1 MSREYSEDGLVQKTT
16 IDYFKYNLDWNTAYA
31 YNTEKLGGDGTFGRK
46 TEREVVLVKY
56 LRPALKELNPNLP
69 EQAYD
74 NAIGKI
80 VENNI
85 SKSLIDMNKE
95 KYKMFKDGVKVEFK
109 DEDGKIRE
117 EKLQVFNFKEPSK
130 NHFLAIRELWIQGN
144 LYRRRADIVGF
155 VNGIPLLFIEL
166 KNVHKDIRNAYEQ
179 NLTDYKDTI
188 SEIFNFNAFVLLS
201 NGIKGK
207 VGAATSKYEYFN
219 EWKRLEEEEDGSVDF
234 ETMLKGMCSQENFM
248 DIFENFILFDDSSG
262 KLVKIIARNH
272 QFLGVNKAVESF
284 EDSKIN
290 KSNKL
295 GVFWH
300 TQGSGKSYS
309 IVFFCQKI
317 LRKITGNHSFL
328 IVTDRKELDEQI
340 YNTFVGTEVI
350 KANHDVW
357 ASSGENLKSLL
368 NGNNRYVFTL
378 IHKFNEK
385 VKEPYPNS
393 EDVIVISD
401 EAHRTQYGLLATNM
415 RKALPEAKFLGFT
428 GTPLLNDD
436 ELTKEYFGDYV
447 SVYDFDRAVKDGAT
461 VPLYYESRG
470 EKLGIVDAELN
481 SKIQDKIDEFDLKD
495 DQEEKLRRALAKEY
509 HVITSN
515 ERLDKIAKDLVNH
528 YSTMWESGKAMLVCI
543 DKVTCVRM
551 YNLIDKY
558 WKEKIKYEEKL
569 LNNCIDEQD
578 EAEKRKHLNWLKE
591 TEYAVVIS
599 EEQNEVK
606 TFEKWGLDI
615 KPHREKIKK
624 GIKRK
629 DQDKYIDL
637 ATDYKDPQSPFRLA
651 IVCAMWLTGFDVK
664 SLSILYLDKIL
675 KDHTLM
681 QTIAR
686 ANRVYEGKNNGLI
699 VDYIGVLKNLR
710 QALADY
716 GKAAGR
722 ENGESNPT
730 GTPAK
735 TDDELINELS
745 DVIKQ
750 TKKHLKSLN
759 YDLNELVKS
768 ESGFKKIKL
777 IDDAKEAIYSSIE
790 GKKKFGILAREVIS
804 KYKSCLY
811 HEDIDKYTP
820 EKNAIEIIY
829 KKIQE
834 VKMVDDITDIIR
846 ELHLIVD
853 DAISAKEMHEDSL
866 QEYRKFDISNIDFD
880 KLKEE
885 FKKKPRKNTIVHDM
899 QEQIEIRLEK
909 MLKQNPTRMD
919 YYERYRKIID
929 DYNNEK
935 DRVTIEKTFDELLKF
950 VKDLSKEQKR
960 AAKEG
965 LTEEY
970 LVVFDLLKKA
980 NLSSRERER
989 VKKISKELLEKL
1001 KLIISRIDNWR
1012 EKTKGQSTV
1021 KVEIYNYLYDNLPES
1036 YEEYEIEDKKEI
1048 LYGHFFYNYKNLK
1061 SNIYTRY

>member
-31 YNTEKLGGDGTFGRK
+31 YNTEKLGVNGTFGRK
-46 TEREVVLVKY
+46 TEKEVVLVKC
-56 LRPALKELNPNLP
+56 LKPALKELNPNLP

-74 NAIGKI
+74 NAIEKI

-95 KYKMFKDGVKVEFK
+95 KYKMFRDGVKVEFK
-109 DEDGKIRE
+109 DKEGKIRE
-117 EKLQVFNFKEPSK
+117 EKLQIFNFKEPSK
-130 NHFLAIRELWIQGN
+130 NHFLAVRELWIQGN
-144 LYRRRADIVGF
+144 LYRRRADVVGF

-166 KNVHKDIRNAYEQ
+166 KNVHKDIKSAYEQ
-179 NLTDYKDTI
+179 NLTDYRDTI

-201 NGIKGK
+201 NGIEGK
-207 VGAATSKYEYFN
+207 VGAATSKYEYFG
-219 EWKRLEEEEDGSVDF
+219 EWKRLEEEDEGSVDF
-234 ETMLKGMCSQENFM
+234 ETMLKGMCSKENFM

-262 KLVKIIARNH
+262 KLAKIIARNH
-272 QFLGVNKAVESF
+272 QFLGVNRAVESF
-284 EDSKIN
+284 KDAKAN

-340 YNTFVGTEVI
+340 YNTFVGTEAI
-350 KANHDVW
+350 KANYNIW
-357 ASSGENLKSLL
+357 ASSGEHLKTLL
-368 NGNNRYVFTL
+368 KENNRYVFTL

-385 VKEPYPNS
+385 VIEPFPNS

-428 GTPLLNDD
+428 GTPLLSGD
-436 ELTKEYFGDYV
+436 ELTKEYFGDYI

-481 SKIQDKIDEFDLKD
+481 SKIQDKIDEFDLSD

-515 ERLDKIAKDLVNH
+515 ERLDKIAKDIVNH

-558 WKEKIKYEEKL
+558 WKEKINAEEQL
-569 LNNCIDEQD
+569 LKNCIDEQD

-591 TEYAVVIS
+591 TEYAVVVS
-599 EEQNEVK
+599 EEQNEVS
-606 TFEKWGLDI
+606 TFAKWGLDI

-624 GIKRK
+624 GIKRN
-629 DQDKYIDL
+629 DQDKYRDL
-637 ATDYKDPQSPFRLA
+637 ATDYKDPESQFRLA

-664 SLSILYLDKIL
+664 SLSILYLDKVL
-675 KDHTLM
+675 KEHTLM

-710 QALADY
+710 EALSKY
-716 GKAAGR
+716 GKGG
-722 ENGESNPT
+722 GEGGNTNP

-759 YDLNELVKS
+759 YNLSELVKC
-768 ESGFKKIKL
+768 ESGFTKIKL
-777 IDDAKEAIYSSIE
+777 INDAKEAIYSSKE
-790 GKKKFGILAREVIS
+790 AKKKFEILAREVIE
-804 KYKSCLY
+804 KYKACLY
-811 HEDIDKYTP
+811 HEDIDKYAP
-820 EKNAIEIIY
+820 EKNAIYIIY

-834 VKMVDDITDIIR
+834 VKLVDDITEVIR
-846 ELHLIVD
+846 ELHLVVD
-853 DAISAKEMHEDSL
+853 EAINTQQINEHSL
-866 QEYRKFDISNIDFD
+866 DEYKKFDISNIDFD
-880 KLKEE
+880 RLKEE
-885 FKKKPRKNTIVHDM
+885 FKKNPRKNTTVHDM
-899 QEQIEIRLEK
+899 QEQIEKRLEK

-919 YYERYRKIID
+919 YYERYQKIIEE
-929 DYNNEK
+929 YNNEK
-935 DRVTIEKTFDELLKF
+935 DRSTIEKTFEELLKF
-950 VKDLSKEQKR
+950 VKDLSKEEKR

-970 LVVFDLLKKA
+970 LVVFDLLEKP
-980 NLSSRERER
+980 NLSSRERETL
-989 VKKISKELLEKL
+989 KKISKELLEKL
-1001 KLIISRIDNWR
+1001 KLVISDIDNWR
-1012 EKTKGQSTV
+1012 EKTQSQSKV
-1021 KVEIYNYLYDNLPES
+1021 KKEIYDYLFTYLPES
-1036 YEEYEIEDKKEI
+1036 YEEYEIEEKKEI
-1048 LYGHFFYNYKNLK
+1048 VYGHFFYNYRDSKN
-1061 SNIYTRY
+1061 NIYA

>member
-31 YNTEKLGGDGTFGRK
+31 YNTEKLGVNGSFGRK
-46 TEREVVLVKY
+46 TEKEVVLVKY
-56 LRPALKELNPNLP
+56 LKPSLKELNPNLP

-74 NAIGKI
+74 NAIEKI

-95 KYKMFKDGVKVEFK
+95 KYKMFRDGVKVEFK
-109 DEDGKIRE
+109 DKDGKIRE
-117 EKLQVFNFKEPSK
+117 EKLQIFNFKDPSK
-130 NHFLAIRELWIQGN
+130 NHFLAVRELWIQGN

-166 KNVHKDIRNAYEQ
+166 KNVHKDIKNAYEQ
-179 NLTDYKDTI
+179 NLTDYRDTI

-201 NGIKGK
+201 NGIEGK
-207 VGAATSKYEYFN
+207 VGAATSKYEYFG
-219 EWKRLEEEEDGSVDF
+219 EWKRLEEEDKGSVDF
-234 ETMLKGMCSQENFM
+234 ETMLKGMCSKENFM

-262 KLVKIIARNH
+262 KLAKIIARNH
-272 QFLGVNKAVESF
+272 QFLGVNRAVESF
-284 EDSKIN
+284 KDAKAN

-340 YNTFVGTEVI
+340 YNTFVGTEAI
-350 KANHDVW
+350 KANYNIW
-357 ASSGENLKSLL
+357 ASSGEHLKTLL
-368 NGNNRYVFTL
+368 KENNRYVFTL

-385 VKEPYPNS
+385 VIEPYPNS

-428 GTPLLNDD
+428 GTPLLSGD
-436 ELTKEYFGDYV
+436 ELTKEYFGEYI

-481 SKIQDKIDEFDLKD
+481 SKIQDKIDEFDLSD

-515 ERLDKIAKDLVNH
+515 ERLDKIAKDIVNH

-558 WKEKIKYEEKL
+558 WKEKIKAEEQL
-569 LNNCIDEQD
+569 LKNCIDEQD
-578 EAEKRKHLNWLKE
+578 EAEKRKHINWLKE
-591 TEYAVVIS
+591 TEYAVVVS
-599 EEQNEVK
+599 EEQNEVS

-624 GIKRK
+624 GIKRN
-629 DQDKYIDL
+629 DQDKYRDL
-637 ATDYKDPQSPFRLA
+637 ATDYKDPESPFRLA

-664 SLSILYLDKIL
+664 SLSILYLDKVL
-675 KDHTLM
+675 KEHTLM

-710 QALADY
+710 EALSKY
-716 GKAAGR
+716 GKGG
-722 ENGESNPT
+722 GEGGNTNS

-735 TDDELINELS
+735 TDDELISELS

-759 YDLNELVKS
+759 YNLSELVKC
-768 ESGFKKIKL
+768 ENGFTKIKL
-777 IDDAKEAIYSSIE
+777 INDAKEAIYSSKE
-790 GKKKFGILAREVIS
+790 AKKKFEILAREVIE
-804 KYKSCLY
+804 KYKACLY

-820 EKNAIEIIY
+820 EKNAIDIIY

-834 VKMVDDITDIIR
+834 VKLVDDITEVIR
-846 ELHLIVD
+846 ELHLVVD
-853 DAISAKEMHEDSL
+853 EAINTQQINEHSL
-866 QEYRKFDISNIDFD
+866 DEYKKFDISNIDFD
-880 KLKEE
+880 RLKEE
-885 FKKKPRKNTIVHDM
+885 FKKNPRKNTTVHDM
-899 QEQIEIRLEK
+899 QEQIEKRLEK

-919 YYERYRKIID
+919 YYERYQKIIEE
-929 DYNNEK
+929 YNNEK
-935 DRVTIEKTFDELLKF
+935 DRSTIEKTFEELLKF
-950 VKDLSKEQKR
+950 VKDLSKEEKR

-970 LVVFDLLKKA
+970 LVVFDLLEKP
-980 NLSSRERER
+980 NLSSRERETL
-989 VKKISKELLEKL
+989 KNISKELLEKL
-1001 KLIISRIDNWR
+1001 KLVISDIDNWR
-1012 EKTKGQSTV
+1012 EKTQSQSKV
-1021 KVEIYNYLYDNLPES
+1021 KKEIYDYLFTYLPES
-1036 YEEYEIEDKKEI
+1036 YEEYEIEEKKEI
-1048 LYGHFFYNYKNLK
+1048 VYGHFFYNYRNLK
-1061 SNIYTRY
+1061 NNIYA

>member
-31 YNTEKLGGDGTFGRK
+31 YNTEKLGANGTFGRK
-46 TEREVVLVKY
+46 TEKEVVLVKY
-56 LRPALKELNPNLP
+56 LKPALKELNPNLP

-74 NAIGKI
+74 NAIEKI

-95 KYKMFKDGVKVEFK
+95 KYKMFRDGVKVEFK
-109 DEDGKIRE
+109 DKDGKIRE
-117 EKLQVFNFKEPSK
+117 EKLQIFNFKEPSK
-130 NHFLAIRELWIQGN
+130 NHFLAVRELWIQGN

-166 KNVHKDIRNAYEQ
+166 KNVHKDIKSAYEQ
-179 NLTDYKDTI
+179 NLTDYRDTI

-201 NGIKGK
+201 NGIEGK
-207 VGAATSKYEYFN
+207 VGAATSKYEYFG
-219 EWKRLEEEEDGSVDF
+219 EWKRLEEEDEGSVDF
-234 ETMLKGMCSQENFM
+234 ETMLKGMCSKENFM

-262 KLVKIIARNH
+262 KLAKIIARNH
-272 QFLGVNKAVESF
+272 QFLGVNRAVESF
-284 EDSKIN
+284 KDANAN

-309 IVFFCQKI
+309 IVFFSQKI

-340 YNTFVGTEVI
+340 YNTFVGTEAI
-350 KANHDVW
+350 KANYNIW
-357 ASSGENLKSLL
+357 ASSGEHLKNLLKE
-368 NGNNRYVFTL
+368 NNRYVFTL

-385 VKEPYPNS
+385 VIEPYPNS

-428 GTPLLNDD
+428 GTPLLSGD

-481 SKIQDKIDEFDLKD
+481 SRIQDKIDEFDLSD

-515 ERLDKIAKDLVNH
+515 ERLDKIAKDIVNH

-558 WKEKIKYEEKL
+558 WKEKINAEEQL
-569 LNNCIDEQD
+569 LKNCIDEQD

-591 TEYAVVIS
+591 TEYAVVVS
-599 EEQNEVK
+599 EEQNEVS
-606 TFEKWGLDI
+606 TFAKWGLDI
-615 KPHREKIKK
+615 KPHRGKIKK
-624 GIKRK
+624 GIKRN
-629 DQDKYIDL
+629 DQDKYRDL
-637 ATDYKDPQSPFRLA
+637 ATDYKDPESPFRLA

-664 SLSILYLDKIL
+664 SLSILYLDKVL
-675 KDHTLM
+675 KEHTLM

-710 QALADY
+710 EALSKY
-716 GKAAGR
+716 GKGG
-722 ENGESNPT
+722 GEGGNTNP

-759 YDLNELVKS
+759 YNLSELVKC
-768 ESGFKKIKL
+768 ENGFTKIKL
-777 IDDAKEAIYSSIE
+777 INDAKEAIYSSKE
-790 GKKKFGILAREVIS
+790 AKKKFEILAREVIE
-804 KYKSCLY
+804 KYKACLY
-811 HEDIDKYTP
+811 HENIDKYTP
-820 EKNAIEIIY
+820 EKNAIDIIY

-834 VKMVDDITDIIR
+834 VKLVDDITEVIR
-846 ELHLIVD
+846 ELHLVVD
-853 DAISAKEMHEDSL
+853 EAINTQQINEHSL
-866 QEYRKFDISNIDFD
+866 DEYKKFDISNIDFD
-880 KLKEE
+880 RLKEE
-885 FKKKPRKNTIVHDM
+885 FKKNSRKNTTVHDM
-899 QEQIEIRLEK
+899 QEQIEKRLEK

-919 YYERYRKIID
+919 YYERYQKIIEE
-929 DYNNEK
+929 YNNEK
-935 DRVTIEKTFDELLKF
+935 DRSTIEKTFEELLKF
-950 VKDLSKEQKR
+950 VKDLSKEEKR

-970 LVVFDLLKKA
+970 LVVFDLLEKP
-980 NLSSRERER
+980 NLSSRERETL
-989 VKKISKELLEKL
+989 KKISKELLEKL
-1001 KLIISRIDNWR
+1001 KLVISDIDNWR
-1012 EKTKGQSTV
+1012 EKTQSQSKV
-1021 KVEIYNYLYDNLPES
+1021 KKEIYDYLFTYLPES
-1036 YEEYEIEDKKEI
+1036 YEEYEIEEKKEI
-1048 LYGHFFYNYKNLK
+1048 VYGHFFYNYRDLKN
-1061 SNIYTRY
+1061 NIYA

>member
-31 YNTEKLGGDGTFGRK
+31 YNTEKLGVNGTFGRK
-46 TEREVVLVKY
+46 TEKEVVLVKY
-56 LRPALKELNPNLP
+56 LKPALKELNPNLP

-74 NAIGKI
+74 NAIEKI

-95 KYKMFKDGVKVEFK
+95 KYKMFRDGVKVEFK
-109 DEDGKIRE
+109 DKDGKIRE
-117 EKLQVFNFKEPSK
+117 EKLQIFNFKEPSK
-130 NHFLAIRELWIQGN
+130 NHFLAVRELWIQGN

-166 KNVHKDIRNAYEQ
+166 KNVHKDIKSAYEQ
-179 NLTDYKDTI
+179 NLTDYRDTI

-201 NGIKGK
+201 NGIEGR
-207 VGAATSKYEYFN
+207 VGAATSKYEYFG
-219 EWKRLEEEEDGSVDF
+219 EWKRLEEDDEGSVDF
-234 ETMLKGMCSQENFM
+234 ETILKGMCSKENFM

-262 KLVKIIARNH
+262 KLAKIIARNH
-272 QFLGVNKAVESF
+272 QFLGVNRAVESF
-284 EDSKIN
+284 KDAKAN

-317 LRKITGNHSFL
+317 LRKVTGNHSFL

-340 YNTFVGTEVI
+340 YNTFVGTEAI
-350 KANHDVW
+350 KANYNIW
-357 ASSGENLKSLL
+357 ASSGEHLKTLL
-368 NGNNRYVFTL
+368 KENNRYVFTL

-385 VKEPYPNS
+385 VIEPYPNS

-428 GTPLLNDD
+428 GTPLLSGDQ
-436 ELTKEYFGDYV
+436 LTKEYFGEYI

-481 SKIQDKIDEFDLKD
+481 SKIQDKIDEFDLSD

-515 ERLDKIAKDLVNH
+515 ERLDKIAKDIVNH

-558 WKEKIKYEEKL
+558 WKEKINAEEQL
-569 LNNCIDEQD
+569 LKNCIDEQD

-591 TEYAVVIS
+591 TEYAVVVS
-599 EEQNEVK
+599 EEQNEVS
-606 TFEKWGLDI
+606 TFAKWGLDI

-624 GIKRK
+624 GIKRN
-629 DQDKYIDL
+629 DQDKYRDL
-637 ATDYKDPQSPFRLA
+637 ATDYKDPESPFRLA

-664 SLSILYLDKIL
+664 SLSILYLDKVL
-675 KDHTLM
+675 KEHTLM

-710 QALADY
+710 EALSKY
-716 GKAAGR
+716 GKGG
-722 ENGESNPT
+722 GEGGNTNP

-759 YDLNELVKS
+759 YNLSELVKC
-768 ESGFKKIKL
+768 ENGFTKIKL
-777 IDDAKEAIYSSIE
+777 INDAKEAIYSSKE
-790 GKKKFGILAREVIS
+790 AKKKFEILAREVIE
-804 KYKSCLY
+804 KYKACLY

-820 EKNAIEIIY
+820 EKNAIDIIY

-834 VKMVDDITDIIR
+834 VKLVDDITEVIR
-846 ELHLIVD
+846 ELHLVVD
-853 DAISAKEMHEDSL
+853 EAINTQQINEHSL
-866 QEYRKFDISNIDFD
+866 DEYKKFDISNIDFD
-880 KLKEE
+880 RLKEE
-885 FKKKPRKNTIVHDM
+885 FKKNPRKNTTVHDM
-899 QEQIEIRLEK
+899 QEQIEKRLEK

-919 YYERYRKIID
+919 YYERYQKIIEE
-929 DYNNEK
+929 YNNEK
-935 DRVTIEKTFDELLKF
+935 DRSTIEKTFEELLKF
-950 VKDLSKEQKR
+950 VKDLSKEEKR

-970 LVVFDLLKKA
+970 LVVFDLLEKP
-980 NLSSRERER
+980 NLSSRERETL
-989 VKKISKELLEKL
+989 KKISKELLEKL
-1001 KLIISRIDNWR
+1001 KLVISDIDNWR
-1012 EKTKGQSTV
+1012 EKTQSQSKV
-1021 KVEIYNYLYDNLPES
+1021 KKEIYDYLFTYLPES
-1036 YEEYEIEDKKEI
+1036 YEEYEIEEKKEI
-1048 LYGHFFYNYKNLK
+1048 VYGHFFYNYRDLNN
-1061 SNIYTRY
+1061 NIYA

>member
-31 YNTEKLGGDGTFGRK
+31 YNTEKLGVNGTFGRK
-46 TEREVVLVKY
+46 TEKEVVLVKY

-74 NAIGKI
+74 NAIEKI

-95 KYKMFKDGVKVEFK
+95 KYKMFRDGVKVEFK
-109 DEDGKIRE
+109 DKDGKIRE
-117 EKLQVFNFKEPSK
+117 EKLQIFNFKEPSK
-130 NHFLAIRELWIQGN
+130 NYFLAVRELWIQGN

-166 KNVHKDIRNAYEQ
+166 KNVHKDIKNAYEQ
-179 NLTDYKDTI
+179 NLKDYRDTI

-201 NGIKGK
+201 NGIEGK
-207 VGAATSKYEYFN
+207 VGAATSKYEYFG
-219 EWKRLEEEEDGSVDF
+219 EWKRLEEEDEGTVDF
-234 ETMLKGMCSQENFM
+234 ETMLKGMCSKENFM

-262 KLVKIIARNH
+262 KLAKIIARNH
-272 QFLGVNKAVESF
+272 QFLGVNRAVESF
-284 EDSKIN
+284 KDAKVN

-340 YNTFVGTEVI
+340 YNTFVGTEAI
-350 KANHDVW
+350 KANYNIW
-357 ASSGENLKSLL
+357 ASSGEHLKTLL
-368 NGNNRYVFTL
+368 KENNRYVFTL

-385 VKEPYPNS
+385 VIEPYPNS

-428 GTPLLNDD
+428 GTPLLSGD
-436 ELTKEYFGDYV
+436 ELTKEYFGDYI

-481 SKIQDKIDEFDLKD
+481 SKIQDKIDEFDLSD

-515 ERLDKIAKDLVNH
+515 ERLDKIAKDIVNH

-558 WKEKIKYEEKL
+558 WKEKIKAEEQL
-569 LNNCIDEQD
+569 LKNCIDEQD

-591 TEYAVVIS
+591 TEYAVVVS
-599 EEQNEVK
+599 EEQNEVS

-624 GIKRK
+624 GIKRN
-629 DQDKYIDL
+629 DQDKYRDL
-637 ATDYKDPQSPFRLA
+637 ATDYKDPESPFRLA

-664 SLSILYLDKIL
+664 SLSILYLDKVL
-675 KDHTLM
+675 KEHTLM

-710 QALADY
+710 EALSKY
-716 GKAAGR
+716 GKGGGGQGGNA
-722 ENGESNPT
+722 NP

-759 YDLNELVKS
+759 YNLSELVKC
-768 ESGFKKIKL
+768 ENGFTKIKL
-777 IDDAKEAIYSSIE
+777 INDAKEAIYSSKE
-790 GKKKFGILAREVIS
+790 AKKKFEILAREVID
-804 KYKSCLY
+804 KYKACLY

-820 EKNAIEIIY
+820 EKNAIDIIY

-834 VKMVDDITDIIR
+834 VKLVDDITEVIR
-846 ELHLIVD
+846 ELHLVVD
-853 DAISAKEMHEDSL
+853 EAINTQEINEHSL
-866 QEYRKFDISNIDFD
+866 DEYKKFDISNIDFD
-880 KLKEE
+880 RLKEE
-885 FKKKPRKNTIVHDM
+885 FKKNPRKNTTVHDM
-899 QEQIEIRLEK
+899 QEQIEKRLEK
-909 MLKQNPTRMD
+909 ILKQNPTRMD
-919 YYERYRKIID
+919 YYERYQKIIEE
-929 DYNNEK
+929 YNNEK
-935 DRVTIEKTFDELLKF
+935 DRATIEKTFEELLKF
-950 VKDLSKEQKR
+950 VKDLSKEEKR

-970 LVVFDLLKKA
+970 LVVFDLLEKP
-980 NLSSRERER
+980 NLSSRERETL
-989 VKKISKELLEKL
+989 KKISKELLEKL
-1001 KLIISRIDNWR
+1001 KLIISGIDNWR
-1012 EKTKGQSTV
+1012 EKTQSQSKV
-1021 KVEIYNYLYDNLPES
+1021 KKEIYDYLFAYLPES
-1036 YEEYEIEDKKEI
+1036 YEEYEIEEKKEI
-1048 LYGHFFYNYKNLK
+1048 LYGHFFYNYRNLK
-1061 SNIYTRY
+1061 DNIYA

>member
-31 YNTEKLGGDGTFGRK
+31 YNTEKLGINGTFGRK
-46 TEREVVLVKY
+46 TEKEVVLVKY
-56 LRPALKELNPNLP
+56 LKPALKELNPNLP

-74 NAIGKI
+74 NAIEKI
-80 VENNI
+80 IENNI

-95 KYKMFKDGVKVEFK
+95 KYKMFRDGVKVEFK
-109 DEDGKIRE
+109 DKDGKIQE
-117 EKLQVFNFKEPSK
+117 EKLQIFNFKEPSK
-130 NHFLAIRELWIQGN
+130 NHFLAVRELWIQGN

-166 KNVHKDIRNAYEQ
+166 KNVHKDIKSAYEQ
-179 NLTDYKDTI
+179 NLTDYRDTI

-201 NGIKGK
+201 NGIEGR
-207 VGAATSKYEYFN
+207 VGAATSKYEYFG
-219 EWKRLEEEEDGSVDF
+219 EWKRLEEDDEGSVDF
-234 ETMLKGMCSQENFM
+234 ETMLKGMCSKENFM
-248 DIFENFILFDDSSG
+248 DIFENFILFDESSG
-262 KLVKIIARNH
+262 KLAKIIARNH
-272 QFLGVNKAVESF
+272 QFLGVNRAVESF
-284 EDSKIN
+284 KDAKAN

-340 YNTFVGTEVI
+340 YNTFVGTEAI
-350 KANHDVW
+350 KANYNIW
-357 ASSGENLKSLL
+357 ASSGEHLKTLL
-368 NGNNRYVFTL
+368 KENNRYVFTL

-385 VKEPYPNS
+385 VIEPYPNS

-428 GTPLLNDD
+428 GTPLLSGD
-436 ELTKEYFGDYV
+436 ELTKEYFGEYI

-481 SKIQDKIDEFDLKD
+481 SKIQDKIDEFDLSD

-515 ERLDKIAKDLVNH
+515 ERLDKIAKDIVNH

-558 WKEKIKYEEKL
+558 WKEKIKAEEQSLK
-569 LNNCIDEQD
+569 NCIDEQD

-591 TEYAVVIS
+591 TEYAVVVS
-599 EEQNEVK
+599 EEQNEVS
-606 TFEKWGLDI
+606 TFAKWGLDI

-624 GIKRK
+624 GIKRN
-629 DQDKYIDL
+629 DQDKYRDL
-637 ATDYKDPQSPFRLA
+637 ATDYKDPESPFRLA

-664 SLSILYLDKIL
+664 SLSILYLDKVL
-675 KDHTLM
+675 KEHTLM

-710 QALADY
+710 EALSKY
-716 GKAAGR
+716 GKGG
-722 ENGESNPT
+722 GEGGNTNP

-759 YDLNELVKS
+759 YNLSELVKC
-768 ESGFKKIKL
+768 ENGFTKIKL
-777 IDDAKEAIYSSIE
+777 INDAKEAIYSSKE
-790 GKKKFGILAREVIS
+790 AKKKFEILAREVIE
-804 KYKSCLY
+804 KYKACLY

-820 EKNAIEIIY
+820 EKNAIDIIY

-834 VKMVDDITDIIR
+834 VKLVDDITEVIR
-846 ELHLIVD
+846 ELHLVVD
-853 DAISAKEMHEDSL
+853 EAINTQQINEHSL
-866 QEYRKFDISNIDFD
+866 DEYKKFDISNIDFD
-880 KLKEE
+880 RLKEE
-885 FKKKPRKNTIVHDM
+885 FKKNPRKNTTVHDM
-899 QEQIEIRLEK
+899 QEQIEKRLEK

-919 YYERYRKIID
+919 YYERYQKIIEE
-929 DYNNEK
+929 YNNEK
-935 DRVTIEKTFDELLKF
+935 DRSTIEKTFEELFKF
-950 VKDLSKEQKR
+950 VKDLSKEEKR

-970 LVVFDLLKKA
+970 LVVFDLLEKP
-980 NLSSRERER
+980 NLSSRERETL
-989 VKKISKELLEKL
+989 KKISKELLEKL
-1001 KLIISRIDNWR
+1001 KLVISDIDNWR
-1012 EKTKGQSTV
+1012 EKTQSQSKV
-1021 KVEIYNYLYDNLPES
+1021 KKEIYDYLFTYLPES
-1036 YEEYEIEDKKEI
+1036 YEEYEIEEKKEI
-1048 LYGHFFYNYKNLK
+1048 VYGHFFYNYRDLKN
-1061 SNIYTRY
+1061 NIYA